1 MIVIIELWSG
11 SFVSFS
17 TYLGLLSAGLAIALK
32 DLVINIA
39 AWGFILTRRPFEVG
53 DRIEIGQ
60 ISGDVIDQRIF
71 QFTLMEIGNWVK
83 GDQSTGRIIHIPNQQ
98 VFTMPLAN
106 YNKGFQYIWNEL
118 NIVVTFESNWEK
130 AKKLLMKLLLSTQH
144 I

>member
-17 TYLGLLSAGLAIALK
+17 TYFGLLSAGLAIALK

-39 AWGFILTRRPFEVG
+39 AWGFIPARWPFEVG